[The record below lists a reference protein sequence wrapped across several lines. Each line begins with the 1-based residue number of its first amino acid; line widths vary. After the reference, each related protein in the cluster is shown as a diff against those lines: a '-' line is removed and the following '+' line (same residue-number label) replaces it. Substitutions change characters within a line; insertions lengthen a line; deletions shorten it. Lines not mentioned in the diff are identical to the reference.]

1 MSFSRALRRV
11 RFSGR
16 TFCRPGEARPL
27 KRTLQRAPAV
37 RRSSSNEA
45 ADPAGFSLIEVM
57 IVVVIIGL
65 LAAVV
70 TYATSGYLGRA
81 KRERARA
88 DIATYSG
95 AIDGYYLANGRYP
108 DNREGLR
115 ALAPN
120 FVKVVQNDPWGRPY
134 QYVQPGRSAPFDVI
148 CYGADGREGGT
159 GDDADITSADV
170 AAPADRRA
178 PLK

>member
-1 MSFSRALRRV
+1 MSSIKALCRV

-16 TFCRPGEARPL
+16 TLCRPDEARPL

-37 RRSSSNEA
+37 RRSSSNEGVPA
-45 ADPAGFSLIEVM
+45 AGFSLIEVM

-95 AIDGYYLANGRYP
+95 AVDGYYLANGRY
-108 DNREGLR
+108 
-115 ALAPN
+115 
-120 FVKVVQNDPWGRPY
+120 
-134 QYVQPGRSAPFDVI
+134 
-148 CYGADGREGGT
+148 
-159 GDDADITSADV
+159 
-170 AAPADRRA
+170 
-178 PLK
+178 